1 MSRTLVIHPSDR
13 STDFLKY
20 IYKNK
25 DYDVISERKDL
36 NDSNLRKAIEEHD
49 RIIML
54 GHGTPHG
61 LIFTPINNSYGEL
74 LRTKET
80 ITIWCNSDMYALA
93 NGLKG
98 FHTGM
103 IISEVVE
110 AKYVLGC
117 APLNEKETLAN
128 MTRFAKVVGRCIEK
142 TPREM
147 QKYIWK
153 HYKGEDMVTQ
163 FNRSRIMVFD

>member
-1 MSRTLVIHPSDR
+1 
-13 STDFLKY
+13 
-20 IYKNK
+20 
-25 DYDVISERKDL
+25 
-36 NDSNLRKAIEEHD
+36 
-49 RIIML
+49 
-54 GHGTPHG
+54 
-61 LIFTPINNSYGEL
+61 
-74 LRTKET
+74 
-80 ITIWCNSDMYALA
+80 MYALA

-117 APLNEKETLAN
+117 TPLNEKETLAN

-153 HYKGEDMVTQ
+153 HYKGEDMVSQ

>member
-1 MSRTLVIHPSDR
+1 MSKTLVIHPSDR
-13 STDFLKY
+13 STDFLKL
-20 IYKNK
+20 IYKDK
-25 DYDVISERKDL
+25 DYDVISDREDL
-36 NDSNLRKAIEEHD
+36 TDSNLRKAIEEHD

-61 LIFTPINNSYGEL
+61 LIYTPINHAYGKL
-74 LRTKET
+74 LASKET
-80 ITIWCNSDMYALA
+80 ITIWCNSDMYALQH
-93 NGLKG
+93 GLKG

-103 IISEVVE
+103 IISEVME

-117 APLNEKETLAN
+117 APLNEKETLEN
-128 MTRFAKVVGRCIEK
+128 MERFAKVVGRCIEK